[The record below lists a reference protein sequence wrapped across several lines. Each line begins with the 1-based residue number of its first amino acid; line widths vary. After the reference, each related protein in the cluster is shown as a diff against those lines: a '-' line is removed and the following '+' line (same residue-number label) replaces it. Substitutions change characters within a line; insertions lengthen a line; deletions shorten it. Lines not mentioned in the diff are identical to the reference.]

1 MSLGD
6 EKEQMTDNQAAGTP
20 AGLQQIR
27 GTLYDQ
33 VGEEGVMNGGS
44 IKEREK
50 T

>member
-1 MSLGD
+1 MRLGD
-6 EKEQMTDNQAAGTP
+6 EKEQINNQAAGTP
-20 AGLQQIR
+20 AGLWQMQ

-33 VGEEGVMNGGS
+33 VGEEGVMNGGI